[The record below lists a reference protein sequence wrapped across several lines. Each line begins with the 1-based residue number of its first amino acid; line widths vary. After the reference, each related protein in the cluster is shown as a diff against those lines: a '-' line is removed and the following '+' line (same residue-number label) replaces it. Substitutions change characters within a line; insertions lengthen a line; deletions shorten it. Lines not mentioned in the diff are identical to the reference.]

1 MFSSLIKKTLRD
13 YVKQNIS
20 NYMLAIHRQD
30 IGNVMYKLVIK
41 FHFVVVDDRSV
52 SFGWV
57 VYVGLPNKS
66 L

>member
-1 MFSSLIKKTLRD
+1 M
-13 YVKQNIS
+13 S
-20 NYMLAIHRQD
+20 NKIFPTICWLFIDRTSAMKMYM
-30 IGNVMYKLVIK
+30 LVIK

-52 SFGWV
+52 SFGWA